1 MDFRDTDL
9 TTLAADLRAGRIS
22 AEELM
27 RGTLS
32 RIEALNP
39 KLNAFVSLADP
50 DRLLAEA
57 RAVDAEFARGEDPG
71 PLAGI
76 PIGVK
81 DIEDARGLVTTFGSV
96 LWAEAEPATADS
108 IEVTRLRAA
117 GAIVVG
123 KTNSPEFGCKGATDN
138 ALFGA
143 TRNPW
148 DHDYS
153 PGGSSG
159 GSSAALA
166 AGLVP
171 LATGSDG
178 GGSIRIPA
186 ALCGHSGFKPSQG
199 RVPMGGAPTTG
210 LLAVRGPMTLRLKDT
225 VVALDVLRGD
235 HPGDIFGLPDDCRPW
250 QPDYEAREL
259 PERVVWAP
267 TLGFAEIDAE
277 VLRVCNAA
285 VEALQVAGVE
295 VIEAEAV
302 FDSHPLPHWWT
313 LWTVLMAR
321 KLGRFRDD
329 PRWER
334 VDPALRGMVETG
346 LGASGVDFALAID
359 ACHHYNDQL
368 ESAFADAPY
377 ILSPTCAGRTPKS
390 GADGTINGRPTAAW
404 VEMTFG
410 FNMTRNPAASV
421 HAGLDS
427 DGMPVGLQVVGR
439 QRDDLGVLCA
449 AGAIED
455 LLGGP
460 GRAVF

>member
-9 TTLAADLRAGRIS
+9 NALGAELRAGRLS
-22 AEELM
+22 VEELM
-27 RGTLS
+27 RSTLA

-39 KLNAFVSLADP
+39 ALNAFVSLTDP
-50 DRLLAEA
+50 DRVLAEA
-57 RAVDAEFARGEDPG
+57 RALDAEFARGDDPG

-76 PIGVK
+76 PVGIK
-81 DIEDARGLVTTFGSV
+81 DLEDVRGLVTTFGSA
-96 LWAEAEPATADS
+96 LWADAAPATTDS
-108 IEVTRLRAA
+108 IEVERLRAA
-117 GAIVVG
+117 GAIIIG
-123 KTNSPEFGCKGATDN
+123 KTNTPEFGCKGATDN
-138 ALFGA
+138 TLFGP

-210 LLAVRGPMTLRLKDT
+210 LLAVRGPMTMSLRDT

-235 HPGDIFGLPDDCRPW
+235 HPGDIFGLPDDCQSW
-250 QPDYEAREL
+250 QPAYAARAL

-267 TLGFAEIDAE
+267 TLGFAEVDSE
-277 VLRVCNAA
+277 VLEVCSAA
-285 VEALQVAGVE
+285 VEALRGAGVE
-295 VIEAEAV
+295 VIEADQV
-302 FDSHPLPHWWT
+302 FDSHPLAHWWT
-313 LWTVLMAR
+313 LWTVLLAR
-321 KLGRFRDD
+321 KMGRYRDD

-346 LGASGVDFALAID
+346 LGISGVDFALAID

-368 ESAFADAPY
+368 EATFADAPY
-377 ILSPTCAGRTPKS
+377 LLSPTCAGRTPKA
-390 GADGTINGRPTAAW
+390 GGDGTINGKPTAAW

-427 DGMPVGLQVVGR
+427 DGMPVGLQIVGR